1 MLRTPRHTLFD
12 YSAAEEKP
20 QKLQPNG
27 FAKLARF
34 SYRNSNFIF
43 LFWLAFIGLAAFFAV
58 QKITGFEQ
66 QSFEFGAGSKPAENL
81 QLLNKNFAHL
91 ESLVTI
97 TLSNPN
103 SELLTQSRDVLVSA
117 IENQKDQFE
126 LAFAPGTGEFY
137 DRHAML
143 YHPKAEIEARVAYAL
158 SLRPLFSA
166 IAQAPSTESLSTL
179 VGEVSAAIKQGK
191 DPQGLDD
198 LFRQSALSL
207 QALMQGTKLPVD
219 WTAIAGLN
227 VDPSPTSA
235 IILVLPKPGQDKQAA
250 DFLVQN
256 LNTLG
261 KQTATQASLAVT
273 SAERLAEPTSSVG
286 NARVIQAVSMA
297 VLLLIIGLA
306 SALGRAGLVAMFV
319 VPVAA
324 GIGCSIL
331 VAAFAQPSVTLALWP
346 VFAGVGFAALVMSGR
361 FAFATIEAMSESRT
375 TETAIMLA
383 AQKQG
388 SGLIWQAAIN
398 IAVWA
403 GFLALWG
410 QGTVLISAL
419 ATAGI
424 FVALI
429 ASLTL
434 IPATAKIFNS
444 DLNWHAQAWLSPTYF
459 ALFGNRMWRATRTAL
474 TLAVLAA
481 AGTGLFFVPQVL
493 KNNNIESGSSQPVN
507 ILVSSIDEATSTLQ
521 KLKSIPEASGV
532 RWLGAFLPQDVVAKQ
547 TALASLKDQ
556 FLRIGSLNAQSPD
569 DLRDQ
574 IGLLQDSLTE
584 IAGLPNTR
592 PELRDAADEFRRSLA
607 LLSNTS
613 SNAEIVEIE
622 NRLFGRFNTLADR
635 SDFLAS
641 LENPNLESL
650 DPRLKAL
657 FLSQYSVYRLE
668 VSAIPGTSN
677 AQLAEIL
684 YKNGLPVAHPDLVA
698 DLKNQSNVRT
708 IIVVGTSA
716 FVLGLVLLSLSMAE
730 GAGIVSATLTVSIV
744 LSIFGGMIGYLQLK
758 LSPEIFLIGLTVLSL
773 LFSIIA
779 TTFLKAEISERGAPA
794 ALHAIEAWLPA
805 IIAITCSIPI
815 FLFGIET
822 AKFAAACFT
831 IGSLLITA
839 IIGFLLRPMTLF
851 FRR

>member
-12 YSAAEEKP
+12 YSAVEEKP

-34 SYRNSNFIF
+34 AFRNATFVTM
-43 LFWLAFIGLAAFFAV
+43 FWLTIIGIAVFFAG
-58 QKITGFEQ
+58 QKITIIEQ
-66 QSFEFGAGSKPAENL
+66 QSFEFYAVSKPAENL
-81 QLLNKNFAHL
+81 QLLNKNFPHL

-103 SELLTQSRDVLVSA
+103 SDLLKQSRDILVSA
-117 IENQKDQFE
+117 IENKKAYFE

-137 DRHAML
+137 DKHAML

-166 IAQAPSTESLSTL
+166 IAQAPSAESLSTL
-179 VGEVSAAIKQGK
+179 VGEVSTAIKQGK

-198 LFRQSALSL
+198 LFRQSASSL
-207 QALMQGTKLPVD
+207 QALMQGTKQPVD

-235 IILVLPKPGQDKQAA
+235 LILVLPKLGQEKNAA
-250 DFLVQN
+250 DFLMQS
-256 LNTLG
+256 LSAIG
-261 KQTATQASLAVT
+261 KQTATQASLTVT
-273 SAERLAEPTSSVG
+273 SAERLDKPATSIG
-286 NARVIQAVSMA
+286 RARIIQAVSMA
-297 VLLLIIGLA
+297 ALLSLIGLA
-306 SALGRAGLVAMFV
+306 SVLGRANLVAMLV

-324 GIGCSIL
+324 GLSSSIL
-331 VAAFAQPSVTLALWP
+331 VAAFTLPPYILALWP
-346 VFAGVGFAALVMSGR
+346 IYAGVGFASFIMSGR
-361 FAFATIEAMSESRT
+361 FSFAALEAMSESRT
-375 TETAIMLA
+375 GETAIMLA

-398 IAVWA
+398 IGVWA

-410 QGTVLISAL
+410 QGTVLISAI
-419 ATAGI
+419 AAIGI
-424 FVALI
+424 FAALI

-434 IPATAKIFNS
+434 IPALAKIFGT
-444 DLNWHAQAWLSPTYF
+444 DLNWQAQAWIGPAYS
-459 ALFGNRMWRATRTAL
+459 ALFGNRIWRAARTLL
-474 TLAVLAA
+474 TLMVLSA
-481 AGTGLFFVPQVL
+481 AGAGLFFVPQVL
-493 KNNNIESGSSQPVN
+493 KNTRAEVGSGQAVN
-507 ILVSSIDEATSTLQ
+507 VLVSSIDEATSALR
-521 KLKSIPEASGV
+521 KLKSIPEASAV

-547 TALASLKDQ
+547 TALAPLKEQ
-556 FLRIGSLNAQSPD
+556 FPRIGSLNAQTPD

-574 IGLLQDSLTE
+574 IGLLQDSLSE
-584 IAGLPNTR
+584 IASQPNTR

-607 LLSNTS
+607 LLSGTS

-650 DPRLKAL
+650 DPRLKVL
-657 FLSQYSVYRLE
+657 FLSQDNIYRLE
-668 VSAIPGTSN
+668 VLPVPGVSN

-684 YKNGLPVAHPDLVA
+684 FKNNLPVAHSHLVA
-698 DLKNQSNVRT
+698 DLKDQDTLKT

-716 FVLGLVLLSLSMAE
+716 FVLGLVLLCLSIAE
-730 GAGIVSATLTVSIV
+730 GAGIVSASLTVFFV
-744 LSIFGGMIGYLQLK
+744 LSLFGGVFGFLQLK
-758 LSPEIFLIGLTVLSL
+758 ISPELFLIALTL
-773 LFSIIA
+773 LALLYSIIA

-794 ALHAIEAWLPA
+794 ALHAVEAWLPA
-805 IIAITCSIPI
+805 IITITCSIPI